1 MKKWIVGLLILL
13 ILTLGFTY
21 FLIPAN
27 IVISNISS
35 AKATST
41 GEFRYISQE
50 ENWEKWWRD
59 SDGKP
64 HIKGQPFTFNNTSFH
79 LITQFNNIA
88 GIEITRDGMKLQ
100 SVLRLVSFSSDST
113 GAVWQCEMP
122 TGKNP
127 LKRIM
132 KYQMAIEIKKSME
145 GVLKNLSTFASD
157 PQNIYVFRI
166 YRTSTRDT
174 TLLSARFTS
183 RTNPTTAEIYSYFD
197 TIEKSILK
205 QKGKKSGYPIMNI
218 RILENGDY
226 ETQVA
231 LPTNKMLKDDGRIQ
245 HMRMVPGNFIST
257 EVKGG
262 RGTVD
267 EALRQLNY
275 FISDNSK
282 SKVAT
287 AFQMLVTNR
296 LEEPD
301 TLKWITRIYIPVVE

>member
-1 MKKWIVGLLILL
+1 MKKWIVGLLVIL
-13 ILTLGFTY
+13 ILTLGLIY

-35 AKATST
+35 AQATMS

-59 SDGKP
+59 KNGKP
-64 HIKGQPFTFNNTSFH
+64 HVKGEPFTYDGISFR
-79 LITQFNNIA
+79 LDKQFTDIA
-88 GIEITRDGMKLQ
+88 GIEITRDGIKLQ
-100 SVLRLVSFSSDST
+100 SVLHLISFSHDST
-113 GAVWQCEMP
+113 GAVWQCEIP
-122 TGKNP
+122 AGNNP
-127 LKRIM
+127 LNRIR
-132 KYQMAIEIKKSME
+132 KYRMALEIKKSMQ
-145 GVLKNLSTFASD
+145 GVLKNLSSFVSD

-183 RTNPTTAEIYSYFD
+183 RTNPTTAELYGYFN
-197 TIEKSILK
+197 IVEKSILK
-205 QKGKKSGYPIMNI
+205 QKGTQAGYPIMNI
-218 RILENGDY
+218 RKLEDGTY

-245 HMRMVPGNFIST
+245 HMRMVPGNFISA

-262 RGTVD
+262 QKTVD
-267 EALRQLNY
+267 EALKQLDY
-275 FISDNSK
+275 FISDNNK

-287 AFQMLVTNR
+287 TFQALVTNR
-296 LEEPD
+296 LDEPD